1 MRLTF
6 IGKDKR
12 SNLGNSPTV
21 YTTDDRTLIVQ
32 GWVLTDDRTRAEMR
46 LPAGEDAVEI
56 PVRMVPFIVEA
67 MLRVYEQA
75 LGDDTFN
82 RLEGQRDLEVSA
94 ISAVGPA
101 AVHSAA

>member
-21 YTTDDRTLIVQ
+21 YTTDERTLIVQ
-32 GWVLTDDRTRAEMR
+32 GWVLTDEKARAEMK

-67 MLRVYEQA
+67 LLKVYEQA

-82 RLEGQRDLEVSA
+82 RLEGQRDLEVFD
-94 ISAVGPA
+94 ISPVGQA
-101 AVHSAA
+101 AVHIAA